1 MQISSNRF
9 RALVTSVLL
18 ASAAFAPH
26 ARADADQHRLSYVFD
41 STIGE
46 HAARLRQVE
55 VLSRPF
61 QDDLKVVAISR
72 DLSPTRV
79 VSVSHVILLASHEVL
94 DTSRFARVLSWFDQ
108 TPGHSEDFLL
118 LEDEKGHLVTASS
131 GDMAGMMTLR
141 RTLAATFRKQVA
153 TEVDFSTWGKV
164 KELFR

>member
-1 MQISSNRF
+1 MV
-9 RALVTSVLL
+9 ASVLL
-18 ASAAFAPH
+18 ASAAIAPH
-26 ARADADQHRLSYVFD
+26 ARADEFQADADQHRLSYIFD
-41 STIGE
+41 SNIGE

-61 QDDLKVVAISR
+61 RDDLEVVAISR
-72 DLSPTRV
+72 DQSPANL
-79 VSVSHVILLASHEVL
+79 VSAFHVILLAGYEVR
-94 DTSRFARVLSWFDQ
+94 DTSRFARVLAWFDQ

-131 GDMAGMMTLR
+131 GDMAGMMTLS